1 VIETRIATVRSTGNA
16 AHSVN
21 RHSLGSIAPFVRGH
35 DLRRKPGPGR
45 PKKAYLQPMRDLAA
59 GGKGEDG
66 QDTPSAEDVI
76 RHHLRKKNLQA
87 AQDLL
92 NRAYG
97 KPKETVQVERDSP
110 IVVITTPDGK
120 A

>member
-1 VIETRIATVRSTGNA
+1 MPGKGKPCVSGDP
-16 AHSVN
+16 
-21 RHSLGSIAPFVRGH
+21 RHR
-35 DLRRKPGPGR
+35 PGPGR
-45 PKKAYLQPMRDLAA
+45 PKKAY
-59 GGKGEDG
+59 
-66 QDTPSAEDVI
+66 
-76 RHHLRKKNLQA
+76 LQA

-97 KPKETVQVERDSP
+97 KPKETVQVDRDSP